1 MKRPMIQLMDDDTL
15 RIQMVEAAGD
25 YALVAFTGIG
35 HSLGGLAVQRPEF
48 LSLCSLGK
56 VLWVTDKKRTRGNGL
71 DIDRMLATIAEAAEG
86 KTVFAIGNSMGGF
99 LAILMSR
106 LIGARRVL
114 AFSPQWS
121 ISPDIVPEETRWAEY
136 TRDIAHIRYTDLSG
150 AFATDCHYAVICGDH
165 PKEKLHTRF
174 FEAHRSERVEIHELQ
189 DETHNVA
196 LSLKERGILGRM
208 LIDYFNAALPLDE
221 FFDSHGVRR
230 T

>member
-1 MKRPMIQLMDDDTL
+1 MIQLMDDDSM

-56 VLWVTDKKRTRGNGL
+56 VLWVTDKKRTWGNGI
-71 DIDRMLATIAEAAEG
+71 DIDQMVSTIAEATCG

-121 ISPDIVPEETRWAEY
+121 VSPDIVPDETRWAEF
-136 TRDIAHIRYTDLSG
+136 TRHIAHFHYPDLSE
-150 AFATDCHYAVICGDH
+150 AFADDCHYAVICGDH
-165 PKEKLHTRF
+165 PKEQLHTQF
-174 FEAHRSERVEIHELQ
+174 FNAHRSDTVEVHELLG
-189 DETHNVA
+189 ETHNVA
-196 LSLKERGILGRM
+196 LALKERGILGRM
-208 LIDYFNAALPLDE
+208 LIDYFNGAIPLDQ
-221 FFDSHGVRR
+221 FFDSHGVIR